1 MIQLDFAARC
11 NHRHP
16 HVHARAKTFGPCF
29 SDRDSP
35 RDLGSQ
41 PDPGPDSKSRQCY
54 GVQFGQSQSSST
66 PRLQYSSNPSL
77 RPRGFEDEDDDEDE
91 NDVPDTPSDP
101 HRDQVS
107 PASET
112 DLNDSY
118 DVFYDQLSADGHWI
132 YAENYGYVFQPRV
145 AENNAD
151 WRPYT
156 NGHWE
161 ATDRG
166 WYWETE
172 EPFGWATYHYGRWAN
187 IDGTG
192 WVWAPGTDWSPAWV
206 SWRICDNGFIG
217 WAPLSPECPR
227 PSEAVAIG
235 SWSDSY
241 SDTGPGAFCF
251 LPFSAWFNPSYVGA
265 LAPNSQNLELIN
277 ASRNVTSISVTKT
290 IVSDFGPRPEVIAQ
304 ETGKEVKTYLLHYSE
319 VRGQHNFARSIA
331 GNVLNIS
338 GPAAKLKA
346 TAIKVPTVI
355 KTIVRPTVNR
365 GWNGLT
371 KEDIDRVHVKY
382 AAEAHIPSHL
392 PTKPIERVNL
402 VPNATPAAIRPV
414 SNQKEKEKEPKESK
428 ETAKASGKKGSKGK
442 TASTSTHKG
451 SQKHKT
457 ASESKEESGS
467 KGEGKSKGSSKL
479 AKASKDTDDTD
490 TDESESPKKKT
501 TSSKSGSSKSKTSGS
516 SKVAKASKDT
526 DDTDESESPKKK
538 TSSSKSGGSKSSEG
552 SKSEGS
558 KKTSKK
564 SSEDEE

>member
-1 MIQLDFAARC
+1 MTR
-11 NHRHP
+11 
-16 HVHARAKTFGPCF
+16 V
-29 SDRDSP
+29 
-35 RDLGSQ
+35 
-41 PDPGPDSKSRQCY
+41 Y
-54 GVQFGQSQSSST
+54 
-66 PRLQYSSNPSL
+66 
-77 RPRGFEDEDDDEDE
+77 
-91 NDVPDTPSDP
+91 
-101 HRDQVS
+101 QVS
-107 PASET
+107 TATET

-132 YAENYGYVFQPRV
+132 YAENYGYVFQPTV

-156 NGHWE
+156 NGHWD

-442 TASTSTHKG
+442 TASTSAHKG
-451 SQKHKT
+451 SRKHKT
-457 ASESKEESGS
+457 ASESKEEGGS
-467 KGEGKSKGSSKL
+467 KGEGKGSSKL
-479 AKASKDTDDTD
+479 
-490 TDESESPKKKT
+490 
-501 TSSKSGSSKSKTSGS
+501 
-516 SKVAKASKDT
+516 AKASKDT

-538 TSSSKSGGSKSSEG
+538 TSSSKSGGSKSSEA